1 MSMQSK
7 ATQLLFDEHE
17 VISSIASV
25 IAQIDKTWEKD
36 AANYTSSVNGLLRFL
51 KEYSDG
57 YHHQKEEE
65 ILFPHMLAKNEML
78 DGIIDELIEHHEDF
92 RGHVQRIEQELEAG
106 NFASVQQK
114 LAEYLDGL
122 LDHIAIENDELFQ
135 MAETLFMENE
145 LDDIYF
151 RMLDKDRELGEEAKR
166 QLEATIKELCATI
179 ESNTSVS

>member
-36 AANYTSSVNGLLRFL
+36 AANYTSSVNCLLRFL

-65 ILFPHMLAKNEML
+65 ILFPQMVSKNEML
-78 DGIIDELIEHHEDF
+78 DGIIDELNDQHETFREQIVLIENRLEDQDF
-92 RGHVQRIEQELEAG
+92 EEVQKHLAAYLE
-106 NFASVQQK
+106 
-114 LAEYLDGL
+114 GL

-151 RMLDKDRELGEEAKR
+151 RMLDKDRELS
-166 QLEATIKELCATI
+166 LEHKKSLENSIKKLFML
-179 ESNTSVS
+179 S